1 MKCFLLLF
9 TTFCFSQQYTI
20 TGNIENNNRSINNA
34 SVIVLDT
41 AENMLGYTYTNT
53 QGSYT
58 LTLTAKKGETIILQ
72 VSSLGYE
79 KKEMRLVLKENS
91 VITQSFE
98 LQEKTEVLNEVVLE
112 TEQKIKVDSDTITIK
127 TKYFTNDTE
136 QTVEDVL
143 KRIPGI
149 EVLEGGKIKANG
161 TFISKLLV
169 EGDDLFDQDYKLL
182 SKNLDGKVLDAV
194 QILKNFED
202 NPILKQLGD
211 SKAVA
216 VNLKLKKN
224 LLNIWFGNL
233 IFGTG
238 VVSENRWKESLNI
251 GLIRKKI
258 KLLNLADYNNS
269 GTKASSQ
276 ISKSFASFDIYRQD
290 RYEKEARSVFHSSSG
305 ENTTFSNT
313 QSIFNDAFFNT
324 LAFNTKI
331 KTDFSVRSVSYLA
344 LDEQIQNSLS
354 ATEYLVEP
362 NPIFTSEQKNYSI
375 QNKKIGSEVELKYT
389 ANSKNYFTANIIFK
403 NNPQRIQ
410 DNILFNEDLVAVNAR
425 NNNYSFYNHLY
436 HTYKMKGNKVL
447 VNYLYFGNDQLTE
460 RNKIISPYL
469 NDFFAIDSQALIKE
483 EVNNNLLFTGIKSK
497 LISKYKKVE
506 HAIGIKLESST
517 EKNKT
522 HFLVEN
528 TQNSEYS
535 TDLDFKQNTISV
547 DNGIKY
553 EFTEDL
559 KLDSQIT
566 FDCNDFKSE
575 NFSKR
580 YVLYRAHNG
589 LNYDSKKTGT
599 YSLFHS
605 FNQTLPQTSAL
616 LQKYQ
621 LVSYR
626 NFSKGIVNQE
636 LPVLKSQSITLSHHY
651 SGSSIR
657 YSTTSSLSYTKSGKI
672 NASETTIT
680 NNFIFN
686 NTSFVEGG
694 DSYRFNFKLLYF
706 IRKIQMATKLETDQN
721 WVTAPI
727 KVNTSD
733 FNTIN
738 TLFSTYIVS
747 GTTYLEKPYNFDFT
761 VTQNR
766 SYTTFNDSKSSNVIT
781 QANFAINYKLN
792 ERFIVALKND
802 VYWLDETYS
811 FLNAELNYTPKSS
824 KFSFRMVLNNLWNEN
839 EFKITS
845 LNDYTITTRSIPL
858 IERYA
863 LLTVRYRF

>member
-1 MKCFLLLF
+1 MKYFLLFF
-9 TTFCFSQQYTI
+9 TTFCFSQQFTI

-53 QGSYT
+53 QGTYS
-58 LTLTAKKGETIILQ
+58 LTLTAKKGETIVIQ

-79 KKEMRLVLKENS
+79 KKEISLVLKENS

-98 LQEKTEVLNEVVLE
+98 LLEKTEVLNEVVLE

-149 EVLEGGKIKANG
+149 EVLEDGKIKANG
-161 TFISKLLV
+161 KLISKLLI

-233 IFGTG
+233 TLGAG

-290 RYEKEARSVFHSSSG
+290 RYEKEARSVFHSFSG
-305 ENTTFSNT
+305 ENATFSNT

-331 KTDFSVRSVSYLA
+331 KPDFSVRSVSYFA

-354 ATEYLVEP
+354 STEYLVEP
-362 NPIFTSEQKNYSI
+362 NPIFTSEQKNYSL
-375 QNKKIGSEVELKYT
+375 QNKKIGSELELKYT
-389 ANSKNYFTANIIFK
+389 ANSKNYFTANLIFK
-403 NNPQRIQ
+403 NNPQRIK
-410 DNILFNEDLVAVNAR
+410 DNILFNEDLVAVNSR

-436 HTYKMKGNKVL
+436 HTYKIKGNKVL

-469 NDFFAIDSQALIKE
+469 NDFFSIDSQALIKE

-497 LISKYKKVE
+497 LISKYKKTE
-506 HAIGIKLESST
+506 HVIGVKLESST

-522 HFLVEN
+522 NFLVEN

-566 FDCNDFKSE
+566 FDFNDFKSE
-575 NFSKR
+575 NFSKL
-580 YVLYRAHNG
+580 YVLYRAHSG

-621 LVSYR
+621 LISYR

-721 WVTAPI
+721 WTSAPV

-781 QANFAINYKLN
+781 KANFAINYKLN
-792 ERFIVALKND
+792 ETFIVALKND

-811 FLNAELNYTPKSS
+811 FLNAELNYTPKKS
-824 KFSFRMVLNNLWNEN
+824 KFSYRMVLNNLWNEN

>member
-1 MKCFLLLF
+1 MKYILFFF
-9 TTFCFSQQYTI
+9 TTFCFSQQYSI
-20 TGNIENNNRSINNA
+20 TGTIKNNNRSVENA
-34 SVIVLDT
+34 SVIILD
-41 AENMLGYTYTNT
+41 ANESVLGYDYSDAK
-53 QGSYT
+53 GSYRI
-58 LTLTAKKGETIILQ
+58 LISVNENKKITIS
-72 VSSLGYE
+72 VSCLGYE
-79 KKEMRLVLKENS
+79 KKQ
-91 VITQSFE
+91 VILTLTDKKIVSQSFE
-98 LQEKTEVLNEVVLE
+98 LVEQTEVLNEVVLE

-149 EVLEGGKIKANG
+149 EVEEDGTIKANG
-161 TFISKLLV
+161 KPIEKLLV

-233 IFGTG
+233 TLGAG

-290 RYEKEARSVFHSSSG
+290 RYEKEARSVFHSFSG

-331 KTDFSVRSVSYLA
+331 KPDFSVRSVSYFA

-354 ATEYLVEP
+354 STKYLVEP
-362 NPIFTSEQKNYSI
+362 NPIFTSEQKNYSL
-375 QNKKIGSEVELKYT
+375 QNKKIGSELELKYT
-389 ANSKNYFTANIIFK
+389 ANSKNYFTANLIFK
-403 NNPQRIQ
+403 NNPQRIK
-410 DNILFNEDLVAVNAR
+410 DNILFNEDLVAVNSR

-436 HTYKMKGNKVL
+436 HTYKIKGNKVL

-469 NDFFAIDSQALIKE
+469 NDFFAVDSQALIKE
-483 EVNNNLLFTGIKSK
+483 EVNNTLLYTGIKSK
-497 LISKYKKVE
+497 LISKYKKTE
-506 HAIGIKLESST
+506 HVIGVKLESST

-522 HFLVEN
+522 NFLVEN

-535 TDLDFKQNTISV
+535 TGLDFKQNTISV

-566 FDCNDFKSE
+566 FDFNDFKSE

-621 LVSYR
+621 LISYR

-721 WVTAPI
+721 WTSAPV

-781 QANFAINYKLN
+781 KANFAINYKLN
-792 ERFIVALKND
+792 ETFIVALKND

-811 FLNAELNYTPKSS
+811 FLNAELNYTPKKS
-824 KFSFRMVLNNLWNEN
+824 KFSYRMVLNNLWNEN